1 MASVAEKRQ
10 QIIDI
15 WEWILEKT
23 IPEESFT
30 NEYELCEQFAISRTQ
45 LRDILKELE
54 VRGIIERRQRKGIRI
69 RELSDK
75 EISDIFE
82 VREALESIAARNAAI
97 RATARDIR
105 LLRKYSNTFD
115 RSMEKGETKMEI
127 EAEIAF
133 HQKIVDMSGNIAV
146 QRVIKQ
152 LMLIEK
158 VFKMGK
164 GVRPGITHE
173 PERATHDAI
182 ISALEN
188 HDSDK
193 AEELVREHILW
204 SRGEALDVEEENS
217 QD

>member
-10 QIIDI
+10 QIINI

-23 IPEESFT
+23 IPDDSFT

-82 VREALESIAARNAAI
+82 VREALESIAARNAAV

-115 RSMEKGETKMEI
+115 KAMSKGETKLEI
-127 EAEIAF
+127 ESEIAF

-146 QRVIKQ
+146 QRIIKQ

-164 GVRPGITHE
+164 GVRPGISHE
-173 PERATHDAI
+173 PRRATHNAI
-182 ISALEN
+182 ISALET
-188 HDSDK
+188 HDGDL
-193 AEELVREHILW
+193 AEELVKEHIIW
-204 SRGEALDVEEENS
+204 SKGEALELSLEETGT
-217 QD
+217 